1 MLTKL
6 LNFFGIKTQEQKAE
20 EYRAAAAKCP
30 YLNNKEEPEV
40 KATAVPQPLPEPVP
54 APAPEPVTMATT
66 SEPAPS
72 VTTIEVKPEPAGVAA
87 GDTLTINLTPDT
99 IKFSTPETLLAPKRG
114 RKSKGKS
121 QAAKPATK
129 PATKPAVIKGGR
141 KKK

>member
-1 MLTKL
+1 MLKEL
-6 LNFFGIKTQEQKAE
+6 LNKIFFSTETKKVEAPV
-20 EYRAAAAKCP
+20 AAPAPMPA
-30 YLNNKEEPEV
+30 
-40 KATAVPQPLPEPVP
+40 PQPLPEPVP
-54 APAPEPVTMATT
+54 APVLEPVTMATT

-87 GDTLTINLTPDT
+87 GDTLTINLTSDT
-99 IKFSTPETLLAPKRG
+99 IKFSAPEAPPAPKRG
-114 RKSKGKS
+114 RKSKSKP